1 MPTLNLGVVAHVDAG
16 KTTLTERLLHA
27 AGVIDRI
34 GRVDDGS
41 TQTDTLDLERR
52 RGITI
57 RSAVVSFDI
66 DGVTTN
72 LIDTPGHSDFIA
84 EVERALGVL
93 DGVVLVV
100 SAVEGVQAQS
110 RVLMR
115 VLQRLR
121 VPTLFFVNKTDRTG
135 AAPSRV
141 LEEIRQLTPEAV
153 VARHLPEHNVALG
166 DPLLDVLTRFDD
178 GLLARAVDDPEGP
191 TSVQIDAAL
200 AEQTRRANVHPVLF
214 GSAVTGEGIDA
225 LRTSLA
231 ALLPSYGGDAGA
243 SGSGTVFKIERGAA
257 GEKIAY
263 VRMYTGAIS
272 VRERLAMPSGA
283 DEKVTAIRVF
293 DSGQAVPADSV
304 GPGRIAKIWG
314 LASVRVGDTIGSD
327 SKHTAPGYF
336 SPPSL
341 ETIVDPRDPRD
352 GAVVHAGLAQLAE
365 QDPLINLRRDDRRNE
380 TSVSLYG
387 EVQKEVIASMLADD
401 YGVEV
406 RFRDTTTICVERPV
420 APGAA
425 VEIID
430 TDSNPFLSTV
440 GLRVDPA
447 PPGSGVD
454 FRLGVELG
462 SMPRAF
468 FTAVEQAVYETLR
481 EGLLGWE
488 VIDCVVT
495 MTHSG
500 YWARQS
506 HSHGTFDPR
515 MSSTAGDFRQL
526 TPLVLMDALRLGRTQ
541 VHEPIDRFDLE
552 LPRDALGG
560 VLGALSSLEGVPLDT
575 RAIGAAYL
583 LSGDI
588 PASHVHAL
596 GLLIPGLT
604 AGEGALV
611 TSFDHYRPVRG
622 SPPRRRRT
630 DDNPTD
636 RREYLARLGRRE
648 SVVGTRE

>member
-1 MPTLNLGVVAHVDAG
+1 MPTLNLGIVAHVDAG

-27 AGVIDRI
+27 AGIIDDV
-34 GRVDDGS
+34 GRVDDGT

-66 DGVTTN
+66 DGITTN

-93 DGVVLVV
+93 DGAVLVV
-100 SAVEGVQAQS
+100 SAVEGVQAQT

-115 VLQRLR
+115 VLRRLR
-121 VPTLFFVNKTDRTG
+121 IPTLIFVNKIDRVG
-135 AAPSRV
+135 AAPARV
-141 LEEIRQLTPEAV
+141 LDEIRDHLSPDAV
-153 VARHLPEHNVALG
+153 AVDRVREHGAALG

-178 GLLARAVDDPEGP
+178 RLLADVVERPDGP
-191 TSVQIDAAL
+191 SAAHIDAAL
-200 AEQTRRANVHPVLF
+200 AEQIRRAHVYPVLC
-214 GSAVTGEGIDA
+214 GSAATGDGIDA
-225 LRTSLA
+225 LRTSLVEF
-231 ALLPSYGGDAGA
+231 LPSYAGDPDVRSA
-243 SGSGTVFKIERGAA
+243 GTVFKIERGPA
-257 GEKIAY
+257 GEKVAY
-263 VRMYTGAIS
+263 VRMYAGTIA
-272 VRERLAMPSGA
+272 VRERLPMPTGA
-283 DEKVTAIRVF
+283 EEKVTAIQVF
-293 DSGQAVPADSV
+293 DGGDSIAADRV
-304 GPGRIAKIWG
+304 GPGRIAKVWG
-314 LASVRVGDTIGSD
+314 LASAKVGDTIGSD
-327 SKHTAPGYF
+327 PGHVAAAYF

-341 ETIVDPRDPRD
+341 ETVVDPQRTSD
-352 GAVVHAGLAQLAE
+352 AATLHAGLAQLAE
-365 QDPLINLRRDDRRNE
+365 QDPLINLRRDDVRNE

-401 YGVEV
+401 YGVGV
-406 RFRDTTTICVERPV
+406 SFRDTTTICVERLV
-420 APGAA
+420 GTGIA

-430 TDSNPFLSTV
+430 TDSNPFLATV

-447 PPGSGVD
+447 PVGSGVG

-468 FTAVEQAVYETLR
+468 FTAVEQAVHETLR

-506 HSHGTFDPR
+506 HAHGTFDAS
-515 MSSTAGDFRQL
+515 MSSTAGDFRLL

-541 VHEPIDRFDLE
+541 VHEPIHAFELE

-560 VLGALSSLEGVPLDT
+560 VLGALPSLSGIPLDT
-575 RAIGAAYL
+575 RATGTVYV

-588 PASHVHAL
+588 PASQVHRL
-596 GLLIPGLT
+596 RLLIPTLT
-604 AGEGALV
+604 AGEGVLV
-611 TSFDHYRPVRG
+611 TSFDHYRAVRG
-622 SPPRRRRT
+622 VPPQRRRT
-630 DDNPTD
+630 DENPTD
-636 RREYLARLGRRE
+636 RREYLARLGR
-648 SVVGTRE
+648 